1 MTHSE
6 QCQTLKLMVIQL
18 RSLTNG
24 NIHLCVCI
32 SVDGSSVL
40 ALGGEYTLRECGRTV
55 FFWRKWL
62 LSLVAILNDGFV
74 GVFPGTLTETKGGRM
89 VNFREICEDRKSAR
103 GQTSHLLEK
112 RGFREDKISYR
123 NRF

>member
-1 MTHSE
+1 
-6 QCQTLKLMVIQL
+6 MVIQL

-55 FFWRKWL
+55 LFWRSGKWL
-62 LSLVAILNDGFV
+62 LSLVAILNDVFA
-74 GVFPGTLTETKGGRM
+74 GVFPGTLVETKGGRI
-89 VNFREICEDRKSAR
+89 VSFREICEDRKSAR
-103 GQTSHLLEK
+103 GQTSHSLQK